1 MFKKFMNIFNEL
13 DIKVKKIMNYGFKF
27 SIGFCFIAALILLFY
42 ETIYA
47 SPDLY
52 YIGLKMIETGLFFIT
67 EFIICGIAVDKI
79 SKQMI

>member
-1 MFKKFMNIFNEL
+1 MFKNIMNIFSEL
-13 DIKVKKIMNYGFKF
+13 DVKIKKIMKYGLKF
-27 SIGFCFIAALILLFY
+27 SMFFCFIAALILLFY

>member
-1 MFKKFMNIFNEL
+1 MFKKIVNIFNEL
-13 DIKVKKIMNYGFKF
+13 DEKIKKIMNYGFKF
-27 SIGFCFIAALILLFY
+27 SIGFCFIASLILLLY
-42 ETIYA
+42 ETVYA

-79 SKQMI
+79 SKQLI